1 MSGKMIIADGCE
13 YSMDCYETKLNNNV
27 IVVGGSGAGKTTG
40 VVIPNLLQAYGSY
53 IVTDP
58 KGNLYKKYGRYLKS
72 RGYKVMN
79 LNPAKPDG
87 QTRYNFMDY
96 IKDEQDVVKL
106 SHMIVAS
113 GGGDVFHNQNS
124 YFYYMAE
131 LFLSSAIA
139 TVKYVESFYHD
150 ETYYHTMSALLRC
163 CVNTA
168 NKQIHTDNGSAGSSD
183 SEEYKTKEYDLPS
196 VTFEDET
203 EEDDKW
209 NDLSKRLLITTD
221 NLAVE
226 TASSIMSTLGSVIGR
241 LNTEGVEKMMLSA
254 NKAIDFE
261 ALGKTK
267 TAIFVTVS
275 DNDRS
280 MDVFVN
286 MFFTQAM
293 QTLCEYADTKCKD
306 EALPVPVRFI
316 MDDFATNCTIEDFP
330 RMISA
335 IRSRNISV
343 MLMLQAESQLEKRY
357 GKEAFTIIS
366 NCDTYLY
373 MGGND
378 LETAKRIAERAD
390 VPYKKILYMP
400 VGTNW
405 IFRRGQMPFS
415 GITYGYSIPTI
426 ASPRSGVSHAR

>member
-58 KGNLYKKYGRYLKS
+58 KGNLYKKYGQYLES
-72 RGYKVMN
+72 RGYTVMN
-79 LNPAKPDG
+79 LNLARPDG
-87 QTRYNFMDY
+87 ETRYNFMDY
-96 IKDEQDVVKL
+96 INDEQDVIKL
-106 SHMIVAS
+106 AHMIVAS
-113 GGGDVFHNQNS
+113 GGEDVFHNQNS

-131 LFLSSAIA
+131 TFLSSAIA
-139 TVKYVESFYHD
+139 AAKYVESFYHD
-150 ETYYHTMSALLRC
+150 EKYYHTLSALLRC
-163 CVNTA
+163 CVNKA
-168 NKQIHTDNGSAGSSD
+168 NKQINAGNGA
-183 SEEYKTKEYDLPS
+183 SESVEDKTKEYKFPLLL
-196 VTFEDET
+196 FEDET

-209 NDLSKRLLITTD
+209 NDLSERLLITTD

-226 TASSIMSTLGSVIGR
+226 TASSIVSTLGSVIGR
-241 LNTEGVEKMMLSA
+241 LNTEGVEKMMLSP

-280 MDVFVN
+280 MDVFAN

-293 QTLCEYADTKCKD
+293 QALCDYADTKCKD

-405 IFRRGQMPFS
+405 IFRRGQMPVS
-415 GITYGYSIPTI
+415 GTTYGYCKSEI
-426 ASPRSGVSHAR
+426 SSQRSRMLHG